1 MVMSP
6 WAPYV
11 DPSEGSAM
19 ADSAAQLNSMLDF
32 QMLHMYENAS
42 PMGQS
47 MMGEKTWLISA
58 RNIGSFRLLSSS
70 ASFAGRRLQKAYLA
84 GD

>member
-32 QMLHMYENAS
+32 SKCSSVQNAS
-42 PMGQS
+42 PMGRS
-47 MMGEKTWLISA
+47 MIGGEDLA
-58 RNIGSFRLLSSS
+58 DLGAEHGSFRLLSSS